1 MVFVLVRSPMM
12 NKEWQRLCPEEDGE
26 GFIYITKT
34 QQGRWYIGKKSY
46 HRRSK
51 KKIVGA
57 SDWKKYYGSSKKLKE
72 DIKGGMDYE
81 RFIVFEGCSKSEL
94 SYVETKLQLHFD
106 ASIRDDSYN
115 SMLNFRLNTVKT
127 KANHAEC
134 YGNAVL
140 ILEKIIY

>member
-1 MVFVLVRSPMM
+1 MS
-12 NKEWQRLCPEEDGE
+12 KDWQRLCPKGIDSE

-34 QQGRWYIGKKSY
+34 EQGRWYIGKKSY

-57 SDWKKYYGSSKKLKE
+57 SDWKKYYGSSKKLME

-81 RFIVFEGCSKSEL
+81 KFIVFEGCSKSEL

-115 SMLNFRLNTVKT
+115 GLMSFVLRKIKLKP
-127 KANHAEC
+127 NHAAY
-134 YGNAVL
+134 YGDAVL
-140 ILEKIIY
+140 YLEKIIY